1 MQIYYEF
8 AFAAFLPTVKIVLIL
23 IQLSIAL
30 LILSS
35 LVSFSN
41 LMRKSCNPS
50 CMCINYTILRNSVRT
65 LQLTNANYSECH
77 DVHQINGSSLVII
90 LCNN

>member
-1 MQIYYEF
+1 MNSLLLP
-8 AFAAFLPTVKIVLIL
+8 FLPTIKIVLIL

-41 LMRKSCNPS
+41 LMRKSCNPL
-50 CMCINYTILRNSVRT
+50 CTGINYTILRNSVRT
-65 LQLTNANYSECH
+65 LQLTNTNLSECH
-77 DVHQINGSSLVII
+77 VVHQINGSSLVII
-90 LCNN
+90 LSNN

>member
-8 AFAAFLPTVKIVLIL
+8 AFAEFLSTVKIALIL

-41 LMRKSCNPS
+41 LMRKSCKPL
-50 CMCINYTILRNSVRT
+50 CTGINYTILRNSVRT

-77 DVHQINGSSLVII
+77 DVDQINGSSLVIT
-90 LCNN
+90 LSNN